1 MNILIYGII
10 AIIIG
15 TIIETNI
22 KKKYDIKREGVI
34 YKCVNRIHLWIE
46 ISVASILFVI
56 FLLNNDLHY
65 FVPTFLILLN
75 GIRSFMEWKYRK
87 SSREYI
93 LYIFNLCF
101 FSVFLLGIM
110 LFFPEFR

>member
-1 MNILIYGII
+1 MNIIIYAII

-46 ISVASILFVI
+46 ISVIVILFVI
-56 FLLNNDLHY
+56 FRLNNDLHY
-65 FVPTFLILLN
+65 FVPTMIIVID
-75 GIRSFMEWKYRK
+75 GIRLFMEWKYRK

-101 FSVFLLGIM
+101 FSVFFLGIM
-110 LFFPEFR
+110 LFFPNFR